1 MRDGANASSWTANL
15 CAAPSRRGGRAR
27 AAMLA
32 ATGLAQ
38 RARRNHRASD
48 VCRAARSLSVGAG
61 SRPRAFPFCLARRAA
76 QVRRLLPSGRRES
89 LAEKSRLAKGG
100 HDCRHDGPAA
110 QAGVHLA
117 TANHA
122 YVLAATPSSLE
133 QSAGFFAVAQCWLAA
148 QPALLRG
155 RVPACGGR
163 GGGGLARTPLD
174 DARAVGPCILCGR
187 KAAYRP

>member
-1 MRDGANASSWTANL
+1 MRDGANASSWTVHL
-15 CAAPSRRGGRAR
+15 CAAPSRRRGRAR
-27 AAMLA
+27 AAAVAAPELA
-32 ATGLAQ
+32 P
-38 RARRNHRASD
+38 RARSNHRASH
-48 VCRAARSLSVGAG
+48 VCRAARSVSVGAG
-61 SRPRAFPFCLARRAA
+61 SRPRALPFCLARRAA

-89 LAEKSRLAKGG
+89 LAGKSRLAKGG
-100 HDCRHDGPAA
+100 HDCRHGGPAA

-122 YVLAATPSSLE
+122 YVLAAATSSLE
-133 QSAGFFAVAQCWLAA
+133 QSAGFFAVARCWLAA
-148 QPALLRG
+148 YLALLRG

-174 DARAVGPCILCGR
+174 DAGAVVPCILCGR